1 MNFWMFMSNLIMPA
15 CACVLAYLG
24 CYTMAGWALFGA
36 FLAFTVPHGKIKV
49 DDNLKKR
56 VEKLE
61 KALGD
66 MRPLK

>member
-1 MNFWMFMSNLIMPA
+1 MFMSNLIMPA

-49 DDNLKKR
+49 DNSKELKELKKI
-56 VEKLE
+56 VDDLK
-61 KALGD
+61 
-66 MRPLK
+66 PLK

>member
-36 FLAFTVPHGKIKV
+36 FLAFTVPKAKIKV
-49 DDNLKKR
+49 DDSKELERLKKI
-56 VEKLE
+56 VEDLK
-61 KALGD
+61 
-66 MRPLK
+66 PLK

>member
-1 MNFWMFMSNLIMPA
+1 MFMSNLIMPA

-49 DDNLKKR
+49 DNPKELEHLKKII
-56 VEKLE
+56 EDIK
-61 KALGD
+61 
-66 MRPLK
+66 PLK